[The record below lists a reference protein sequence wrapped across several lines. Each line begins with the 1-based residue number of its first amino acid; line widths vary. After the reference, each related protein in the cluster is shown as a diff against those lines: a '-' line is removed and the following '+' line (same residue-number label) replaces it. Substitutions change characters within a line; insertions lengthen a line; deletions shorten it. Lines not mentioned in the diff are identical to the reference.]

1 MQQRLPAA
9 RRSGQLDPIMPTAAE
24 ILIARLQAD
33 CTAAETA
40 ERAVRANVEA
50 QIKAAEQARAFAW
63 RRLSALSDMA
73 RVAALEPDREL
84 AVERQLEAL
93 FREIGWIEGGLAELG
108 EGARPLL
115 DWLRPIAEALH
126 AEAHPRP
133 AGSDAPGAPAADD
146 PPLADPIAA
155 FRAFEAW
162 YESERGEPFLQVYER
177 YMPATPVVEF

>member
-1 MQQRLPAA
+1 
-9 RRSGQLDPIMPTAAE
+9 MPTAAE
-24 ILIARLQAD
+24 TLIARLQAD
-33 CTAAETA
+33 CTAAEAA
-40 ERAVRANVEA
+40 ERSVRANVEA
-50 QIKAAEQARAFAW
+50 QIQAAERVRAFAW

-126 AEAHPRP
+126 AEAHP
-133 AGSDAPGAPAADD
+133 APPDTDGATASAAQE
-146 PPLADPIAA
+146 PTLTDPIAA

-162 YESERGEPFLQVYER
+162 YEAERGEAFLQVYER
-177 YMPATPVVEF
+177 FMPATPVVEF